1 MDDVLTTTRLFSACR
16 VLFGPQVE
24 ITLEFLN
31 YLQESGVKDAYRRRA
46 RETHPIGGDPQL

>member
-1 MDDVLTTTRLFSACR
+1 
-16 VLFGPQVE
+16 VE